1 MNWVI
6 FKRSFLLLNLL
17 FFLSCGIKGDV
28 KPLPEPEYKLSRI
41 GNKVYL
47 IPKNEK
53 IVPEGFLKRKGF
65 YVREEP
71 GRFCFSVKHLEGKE
85 ELACVGGSPHK
96 RPRLK
101 LEVREEYVRVLF
113 EEGGT
118 YRVYP
123 YEEELL
129 PEPVKE
135 VKGDSLSLERRLNP
149 YRVAITMVVGGVE
162 SEPVVVEVPP
172 RKPPKPPKPE
182 HLRLVVK
189 GDKLYLYWWTE
200 EEKVGFLVFRNGKL
214 LTRRPLRNNVFVDRV
229 PEGEAVY
236 EVRSVNEFGVESEPA
251 RIIYRP

>member
-96 RPRLK
+96 RPGSSLK
-101 LEVREEYVRVLF
+101 SMRSTSESSLRRGELTGFIPMKRSSFPSPSRRSRVTAF
-113 EEGGT
+113 
-118 YRVYP
+118 
-123 YEEELL
+123 
-129 PEPVKE
+129 
-135 VKGDSLSLERRLNP
+135 
-149 YRVAITMVVGGVE
+149 
-162 SEPVVVEVPP
+162 
-172 RKPPKPPKPE
+172 
-182 HLRLVVK
+182 
-189 GDKLYLYWWTE
+189 
-200 EEKVGFLVFRNGKL
+200 
-214 LTRRPLRNNVFVDRV
+214 PLR
-229 PEGEAVY
+229 G
-236 EVRSVNEFGVESEPA
+236 G
-251 RIIYRP
+251 